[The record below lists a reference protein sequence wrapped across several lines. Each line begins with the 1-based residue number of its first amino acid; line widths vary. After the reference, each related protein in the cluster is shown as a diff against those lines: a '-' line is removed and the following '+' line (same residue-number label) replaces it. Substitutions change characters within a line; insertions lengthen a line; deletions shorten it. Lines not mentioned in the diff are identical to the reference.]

1 MWYEDTN
8 LTLSEWLTD
17 DEGKPISLVW
27 ESRDYNSTQESWWI
41 VVNTSDPTSK
51 CWTDLYTYFNMTYI
65 TYSVVAS
72 DSDGKPIGVATC
84 DLDVSH
90 MAAMFLRQFQVERG
104 VALLLD
110 AHDRVLGSSV
120 ESIGQPVR
128 NDRGE
133 LVPVDV
139 SEVHDE
145 RVAAAQR
152 YVKRHY
158 GSWSVA
164 ANETRGKVGW
174 TGGHVLIA
182 VDVVALECLSLTV
195 AVVAQPHIAAITGA
209 LIGIIVG
216 ITVVMVFVSALIS
229 WVLALPLRRLATEMR
244 SITNLDFHKDRNMHS
259 FVSEV
264 STIQESF
271 TKLKGGIIAMTKYI
285 PKPVVADILTRSVT
299 SPLLGMESK
308 YVSILFTDIRGF
320 TTMAEALPREVVM
333 GMLNDWIKSFTACIH
348 GNHGIV
354 DKYIGDCIMALFNS
368 EYVDRPEYW
377 ACKTALDFSEALA
390 VLNVDLT
397 SKSLPMLETR
407 VGLHVGDVLVGNIGC
422 DVRVNYT
429 VCGSVANTASRLE
442 QLGKVYGVTP
452 LISGELYRVV
462 KDTFLCVWLDTVLL
476 RGYQEQHTHV
486 YHLVALKSDATPQQ
500 LKVHDSFHDLR
511 AAINSTR
518 WEVARGLLKE
528 FQQDKAFVPYAQV
541 PTLHDDERNRLRA
554 GARAAARPRGPAAR
568 AVDFQLY
575 HTVPP
580 LDAGGNAQ
588 RPV

>member
-1 MWYEDTN
+1 
-8 LTLSEWLTD
+8 
-17 DEGKPISLVW
+17 
-27 ESRDYNSTQESWWI
+27 
-41 VVNTSDPTSK
+41 
-51 CWTDLYTYFNMTYI
+51 
-65 TYSVVAS
+65 
-72 DSDGKPIGVATC
+72 
-84 DLDVSH
+84 
-90 MAAMFLRQFQVERG
+90 
-104 VALLLD
+104 
-110 AHDRVLGSSV
+110 
-120 ESIGQPVR
+120 
-128 NDRGE
+128 
-133 LVPVDV
+133 
-139 SEVHDE
+139 
-145 RVAAAQR
+145 
-152 YVKRHY
+152 
-158 GSWSVA
+158 
-164 ANETRGKVGW
+164 
-174 TGGHVLIA
+174 
-182 VDVVALECLSLTV
+182 
-195 AVVAQPHIAAITGA
+195 
-209 LIGIIVG
+209 
-216 ITVVMVFVSALIS
+216 
-229 WVLALPLRRLATEMR
+229 MR

-541 PTLHDDERNRLRA
+541 LAQLLDHVAQQHALLISSSITPCRLSTREATPSDQSEAEDDLTSPCTPSSAVQDITRAVYALERNGSQLPAVSTKPDWHESQLSA
-554 GARAAARPRGPAAR
+554 GPIS
-568 AVDFQLY
+568 
-575 HTVPP
+575 
-580 LDAGGNAQ
+580 Q
-588 RPV
+588 RSPVQ